1 MLSYNDML
9 KQFASEHIKKIADS
23 LIFGEHEAREK
34 AMREEQRKK
43 QEEMKHLEVKKQLEA
58 LVPKLRD
65 GMTMPEFSQVI
76 IDRIKELDK
85 GNCECANC
93 GRKLFEAML
102 KASDN
107 MQMPIASASLSEPR
121 PMMSAVTYPA
131 QSVQKFN
138 AEFAELGTFVAW
150 VVGVPYERLNR
161 MHMVDYAAKKG
172 KV

>member
-1 MLSYNDML
+1 MDFADML
-9 KQFASEHIKKIADS
+9 KPLMDSAIRDMLYSEEDS
-23 LIFGEHEAREK
+23 LRARVVAEHV
-34 AMREEQRKK
+34 KK
-43 QEEMKHLEVKKQLEA
+43 QEEMNHLEIKKQLEA

-102 KASDN
+102 KANDN
-107 MQMPIASASLSEPR
+107 LQMPIASSALGEPR
-121 PMMSAVTYPA
+121 PMMSAVTYPSKA
-131 QSVQKFN
+131 VQKFN